1 MGTSISAGTIMAYM
15 DLDMSSFNS
24 AIDMAG
30 EQLSGFASGGVAG
43 ALGSIGAAAETA
55 GRALTMHI
63 TGKLQPESAFWQS
76 KKVFGNDRL
85 ASVISK
91 NLGKKKLTEHPLRQ
105 CVSPSADESSPPPRR
120 CSSRSACPSAF
131 SAAPVCQSPAR
142 AFPVPVES

>member
-55 GRALTMHI
+55 GT
-63 TGKLQPESAFWQS
+63 
-76 KKVFGNDRL
+76 
-85 ASVISK
+85 
-91 NLGKKKLTEHPLRQ
+91 
-105 CVSPSADESSPPPRR
+105 SADAWASRR
-120 CSSRSACPSAF
+120 QLLDVRRARRLQVRHAILTRACRTSTA
-131 SAAPVCQSPAR
+131 
-142 AFPVPVES
+142 